1 MSELMLNGLEV
12 SLLGF
17 GGVFVVLIL
26 FYLSVKI
33 MMAVFKDK

>member
-1 MSELMLNGLEV
+1 MSEVMLNGLEV

-17 GGVFVVLIL
+17 AGVFIVLIL

>member
-1 MSELMLNGLEV
+1 MSELMLSGLEV

-17 GGVFVVLIL
+17 SGVFVVLIL